1 MHTFHKLTDLQAY
14 NTFGI
19 SVSATRFVEI
29 SSLEHLQSLYKNE
42 DFNNKQYLILGGGSN
57 ILFTKDYEGLILKN
71 NLKGISLVNETENY
85 VWVKVAAGELWH
97 PFVLYCVERN
107 WGGIEN
113 LSLIPGTVGAAPIQN
128 IGAYGVE
135 LKETFESLEAI
146 NMHNGQTE
154 TFTNEQCNFGYR
166 ESIFKHDLK
175 GEYFISSVTFKLNKK
190 PVLNATYGDI
200 QNLLDSKQI
209 KVPTIKDVSDAV
221 IDIRR
226 SKLPDPAQIG
236 NAGSFFKNPIISKAQ
251 FESLKLNHPEIKSF
265 PAPDAKVKIPAA
277 WFIEKAGW
285 KGKRI
290 GDIGVHEKQAL
301 VLVNYG
307 GGKGEDILK
316 LANEIIDSIKTEFN
330 VTLIPEVNIL

>member
-1 MHTFHKLTDLQAY
+1 LHTFHKLTDLQAY

>member
-1 MHTFHKLTDLQAY
+1 M
-14 NTFGI
+14 
-19 SVSATRFVEI
+19 
-29 SSLEHLQSLYKNE
+29 
-42 DFNNKQYLILGGGSN
+42 
-57 ILFTKDYEGLILKN
+57 
-71 NLKGISLVNETENY
+71 NETENY

-316 LANEIIDSIKTEFN
+316 LAYEIIDSIKTEFN

>member
-1 MHTFHKLTDLQAY
+1 LTDLQAY

-316 LANEIIDSIKTEFN
+316 LAYEIIDSIKTEFN